1 MLHESAREERGGAKI
16 DDNYGGG
23 DDNYP
28 RVVVETGRRD
38 ERKDVAGTGR
48 NSCR

>member
-1 MLHESAREERGGAKI
+1 MWVVEI

-23 DDNYP
+23 GDNYP
-28 RVVVETGRRD
+28 RVVVEMGARD
-38 ERKDVAGTGR
+38 ERKDVAATGR